1 MILIEN
7 ATIITL
13 QSEKVLKNSDLVI
26 SGDKIIYIGP
36 KKSYQFTFEKTI
48 DGTDF
53 IVMPG
58 FANTHSH
65 LAMTFFRGYGN
76 DLPLKKWL
84 FNYIFPVEEMLTEEH
99 VYFGTLIAC
108 IESIRTG
115 TTTLSDFYMMPE
127 KSIKA
132 IKEAGLR
139 ANVGYAFASKPG
151 LNRITLKKAEKFF
164 NDFNGIENNRIL
176 ASLAPH
182 ATYTCTNTLL
192 SETSKLA
199 QNIGALI
206 QIHLHE
212 TREEVEDY
220 KKKNG
225 KTPILKLD
233 EIGFFNAK
241 VLASHCVHI
250 TDEETKALKDNK
262 VGVSVNPQS
271 NLKLGSG
278 IPKIHNLLREGVKLS
293 IGTDGPSSNNNL
305 SVLEDLR
312 LTSLLAKGLSENP
325 EVLNSFEALKIG
337 TINGE
342 ENLGFKDVGVL
353 KEGYKA
359 DLIMINKKKTNFMPE
374 TDYLSHV
381 VYSMFPADV
390 DYVFVD
396 GKLIMEMGK
405 ILTLDEEILKKEFIK
420 LSKELYKSSPQ

>member
-13 QSEKVLKNSDLVI
+13 QSEKVLKDSDLVI
-26 SGDKIIYIGP
+26 SGDRIIYIGP
-36 KKSYQFTFEKTI
+36 KKSYEFTFEKTI
-48 DGTDF
+48 DGTNF

-65 LAMTFFRGYGN
+65 LAMTFFRGYGD

-84 FNYIFPVEEMLTEEH
+84 FNYIFPVEELLTEEH
-99 VYFGTLIAC
+99 IYYGTLIAC

-139 ANVGYAFASKPG
+139 ANVGYAFASKPV

-225 KTPILKLD
+225 KTPILKLN

-250 TDEETKALKDNK
+250 TDEETKVLKDNK

-278 IPKIHNLLREGVKLS
+278 IPKINSLLREGIKLS

-337 TINGE
+337 TVNGE
-342 ENLGFKDVGVL
+342 ENLGFKDIGVL

-390 DYVFVD
+390 EYVIVD

-405 ILTLDEEILKKEFIK
+405 ILTLDEEIVKREFLK